1 MSSTYKTQIHLTK
14 VQETLLITLYAK
26 AVDNRS
32 KNPILYDAK
41 ADQLVGMIDYDFTKL
56 NSWGND
62 NLIVVRAKQYD
73 DWIQEFIKSNPV
85 CVVLNLGC
93 GLDTRVTRIDPSST
107 VSWFDVDFPD
117 VIQLRKNF
125 YVDHAGYR
133 MIESSII
140 NTAWLKEIPMG
151 QPALIVAEGVLE
163 YLTGEEVKTLL
174 NRLTDHFSHGKIAFD
189 VMNSFAIQS
198 AKSARNEPTAGLH
211 QWEVNDIQEVDAL
224 DPTLKR
230 EKAISIFHSSYIGKL
245 PIGYHL
251 LYRFMALVPQ
261 FRNMIRMLR
270 YQF

>member
-1 MSSTYKTQIHLTK
+1 MASVHKTQIHLTQ

-32 KNPILYDAK
+32 KNPVLHDAK
-41 ADQLVGMIDYDFTKL
+41 ADEMVGRIDYDFTKL

-73 DWIQEFIKSNPV
+73 DWIQEFIRSDPA

-93 GLDTRVTRIDPSST
+93 GLDTRITRIKPPST

-117 VIQLRKNF
+117 VIQLRRNF
-125 YVDHAGYR
+125 FVEQPSYR
-133 MIESSII
+133 MIESSITD
-140 NTAWLKEIPMG
+140 TAWLEQIPTG

-163 YLTGEEVKTLL
+163 YLTGEEVKILL
-174 NRLTDHFSHGKIAFD
+174 NRLTDHFSHGKLAFD

-198 AKSARNEPTAGLH
+198 AKSAKDEPTAGLH
-211 QWEVNDIQEVDAL
+211 EWEVNDIREVDAL
-224 DPTLKR
+224 DPKMKR
-230 EKAISIFHSSYIGKL
+230 EKAISIFGSPYIGKL

-251 LYRFMALVPQ
+251 LYRAMALVPK
-261 FRNMIRMLR
+261 FRNMIRLLR